1 MATGGTINLDG
12 KSSLRRTCSL
22 SIFLKDN
29 DYSGITNVGNKFAIN
44 TKVYVEVGFTNNTDQ
59 YKKYPI
65 IWYPQGLFII
75 NSVSSSHST
84 NGTTLSFQFKD
95 KMCLLN
101 GMCGGTLPA
110 STQFDQYETAD
121 ENGNLVIEHP
131 VISKIVREGVNHF
144 GNEQLGKILISDLDD
159 RVKTVMKWTGN
170 TPLYLV
176 SNNGN
181 NRMTTTY
188 EEIEDLETTEKKA
201 SGDSLSLQNT
211 LNKKIN
217 PEDLTIDGRC
227 EQKTT
232 QGYNILDTSK
242 EKWQQGYYNYSDNSG
257 NYVTNN
263 KFRVKQMRYK
273 TKQQELKNYKYNKR
287 ILLFFFLVG
296 AEHGEVEVRLTSGA
310 RRRRSGFPGPL
321 GGNGGGGLRRPRS
334 GSRRGVRSGRSRS
347 GYFISAQ
354 FFQFRYFKLAFPN
367 NINRPYCIDIS
378 ASAHLARAVDEF
390 FFANNKTDQLTLQGR
405 FVKVP
410 GVVFI

>member
-1 MATGGTINLDG
+1 MKINYTYLKDKDFLKKMDEQRLREQFVKITLLDWNEDPVEEIQGLATGGTINLDG

-59 YKKYPI
+59 YKNYPI

-121 ENGNLVIEHP
+121 ENGNLVIERP

-188 EEIEDLETTEKKA
+188 EEIEDLEKEQQNLEQKLAEYGGLMVEKTKKVLGEEVTYNVLA
-201 SGDSLSLQNT
+201 DLDEQKETLQN
-211 LNKKIN
+211 
-217 PEDLTIDGRC
+217 
-227 EQKTT
+227 
-232 QGYNILDTSK
+232 Y
-242 EKWQQGYYNYSDNSG
+242 
-257 NYVTNN
+257 
-263 KFRVKQMRYK
+263 
-273 TKQQELKNYKYNKR
+273 
-287 ILLFFFLVG
+287 
-296 AEHGEVEVRLTSGA
+296 
-310 RRRRSGFPGPL
+310 
-321 GGNGGGGLRRPRS
+321 
-334 GSRRGVRSGRSRS
+334 
-347 GYFISAQ
+347 
-354 FFQFRYFKLAFPN
+354 
-367 NINRPYCIDIS
+367 
-378 ASAHLARAVDEF
+378 
-390 FFANNKTDQLTLQGR
+390 
-405 FVKVP
+405 
-410 GVVFI
+410 